1 MPFHRAI
8 PEQKPPAKASGGFS
22 AYVEAEKLVQI
33 AFILPSAVVIG
44 WVMGWW
50 ADNHFHQSWVEIAGA
65 VFGCVA
71 GLTYMIRTA
80 LDAEKKSRP
89 GNTPQ
94 NGTGKGNT
102 DLQP

>member
-8 PEQKPPAKASGGFS
+8 PESKPPSKGSGGLS

-33 AFILPSAVVIG
+33 AFVLPVAVLIG
-44 WVMGWW
+44 WVAGWW
-50 ADNHFHQSWVEIAGA
+50 LGQRLHQSWIEIAGG

-71 GLTYMIRTA
+71 GLTYMIRMA

-89 GNTPQ
+89 GKAAQ
-94 NGTGKGNT
+94 NGTEKGSS
-102 DLQP
+102 DDPS